1 MIDTIREFSDVK
13 GLIVVADGT
22 NLNQGTVSGGVAWS
36 GEKRVGAI
44 VPPVALRK
52 PIAQFF
58 TGSM

>member
-36 GEKRVGAI
+36 GEKKSWRYSATSGTQKTN
-44 VPPVALRK
+44 R
-52 PIAQFF
+52 PILY
-58 TGSM
+58 G